1 MSWESKKLK
10 DICTIR
16 PPKKEASQ
24 RLRPEDI
31 VSFVPMDCLGILSKN
46 LTLREER
53 KLEDVQG
60 SYTYFAD
67 NDVLLAKITPCFE
80 NGKLGIA
87 KGLTNGVGFGSSE
100 FVILRSRG
108 EINPEF
114 LFYFLSQDKFRADGA
129 RVMTGAVGHKRI
141 PKEYVEDHE
150 IPLPPLEEQKRIV
163 AILDEAFEGI
173 EKAQVNAEQN
183 LANARE
189 LYTSALHACFGQE
202 KPEPSWMSCEK
213 RKFLSNEKTPIPQK
227 ANSTA
232 RGRAATDRIIEGEL
246 SLSVGKP
253 GITPRP
259 GWIWSKLTDLARLES
274 GHTPSRRHP
283 EYWAGDVGWIGIK
296 DAKAHHGQVIYKTNQ
311 HTNQL
316 GLDNSAARLLPKDT
330 VCLSRTASVGY
341 VVVMGTEMATS
352 QDFVNWVCSPELE
365 PHFLK
370 YLLLAEGDGFLK
382 YSSGAVHQTIY
393 FPEVKAFHICHPSIE
408 VQRKIVEFLDK
419 TYVLSKKLEAIY
431 EQKLK
436 DLAELKQSLLQKAFS
451 GELTSSNVVA
461 FTRPVAEQQAVATT
475 SPEFAANVL
484 AYAHNWH
491 AAQQRDHTF
500 GRVKA
505 QKVLHMAESVAD
517 VDMGR
522 QPIKDAAGPNDFQH
536 MLRAEDWAK
545 ANLFFE
551 FTPRL
556 TGNGYDFKKLGDYNK
571 LIGGALEAVKPYK
584 DKLKKII
591 ALMMPMNTR
600 EAEVLATVHAA
611 WNNLLLDNAEVTDD
625 KIHEACKTWH
635 ERKQPITEA
644 EFRKAI
650 TTIRNNGIVP
660 DGTAKRVIG
669 QENLPL

>member
-1 MSWESKKLK
+1 MNWESKKLK
-10 DICTIR
+10 EICTIR
-16 PPKKEASQ
+16 PPKREASQ
-24 RLRPEDI
+24 NLNPEDM
-31 VSFVPMDCLGILSKN
+31 VSFVPMDCLGILSKT
-46 LTLREER
+46 LTLKEEK
-53 KLEDVQG
+53 KLQDVQG

-87 KGLTNGVGFGSSE
+87 RGLTNGIGFGSSE
-100 FVILRSRG
+100 FVVLRSKG
-108 EINPEF
+108 EIDPEF
-114 LFYFLSQDKFRADGA
+114 LFYFLSQDRFRADGA
-129 RVMTGAVGHKRI
+129 RVMSGAVGHKRI

-163 AILDEAFEGI
+163 GILDEAFEGI
-173 EKAQVNAEQN
+173 EKAQTNAQQN

-189 LYTSALHACFGQE
+189 LFEGYLINAFSNNEGWVNSSLSDVCSEKITDGIHQTPTYFDDGYIFLSSRNVTSRKINWDDVKFIDEEQHQAMHKRIAPRQGDILLAKNGTTGVAAIVDRDVVFDIYVSLAWLRPSEKILGRFMWHYINSPLAKEQFNKRLKGVGVPNLHLKEIREVSICYPEAIEDQE
-202 KPEPSWMSCEK
+202 KIVEK
-213 RKFLSNEKTPIPQK
+213 
-227 ANSTA
+227 
-232 RGRAATDRIIEGEL
+232 
-246 SLSVGKP
+246 
-253 GITPRP
+253 
-259 GWIWSKLTDLARLES
+259 
-274 GHTPSRRHP
+274 
-283 EYWAGDVGWIGIK
+283 
-296 DAKAHHGQVIYKTNQ
+296 
-311 HTNQL
+311 
-316 GLDNSAARLLPKDT
+316 LDQISD
-330 VCLSRTASVGY
+330 
-341 VVVMGTEMATS
+341 
-352 QDFVNWVCSPELE
+352 
-365 PHFLK
+365 
-370 YLLLAEGDGFLK
+370 
-382 YSSGAVHQTIY
+382 
-393 FPEVKAFHICHPSIE
+393 E
-408 VQRKIVEFLDK
+408 VQR
-419 TYVLSKKLEAIY
+419 LEAIY

-461 FTRPVAEQQAVATT
+461 FTRPVAQQQAVATT

-491 AAQQRDHTF
+491 ASQQRDRTF

-505 QKVLHMAESVAD
+505 QKVLHMAESVAG

-545 ANLFFE
+545 NNLFFE

-584 DKLKKII
+584 DKLEKIL

-611 WNNLLLDNAEVTDD
+611 WNNLLLDNAAITDD
-625 KIHEACKTWH
+625 AIIHEARENW
-635 ERKQPITEA
+635 TESKRSIPEN
-644 EFRKAI
+644 EFRTAI

-660 DGTAKRVIG
+660 DGTARRVTG
-669 QENLPL
+669 QESLPL

>member
-1 MSWESKKLK
+1 MTDGWETMQLGKLLDVQNGYAFNSKKFSSNGDMPL
-10 DICTIR
+10 IR
-16 PPKKEASQ
+16 I
-24 RLRPEDI
+24 RDL
-31 VSFVPMDCLGILSKN
+31 
-46 LTLREER
+46 
-53 KLEDVQG
+53 
-60 SYTYFAD
+60 
-67 NDVLLAKITPCFE
+67 
-80 NGKLGIA
+80 KLGNETETRYTGDYDKKYVVQSGDYLIGMDGEFGCYEW
-87 KGLTNGVGFGSSE
+87 KGECALLNQRVCRLENFAPSLFPRFLLYGINKYLKEIEAVTTYTTVKHLSSKQIKSID
-100 FVILRSRG
+100 FPV
-108 EINPEF
+108 
-114 LFYFLSQDKFRADGA
+114 
-129 RVMTGAVGHKRI
+129 
-141 PKEYVEDHE
+141 
-150 IPLPPLEEQKRIV
+150 PPYEEQKRIV
-163 AILDEAFEGI
+163 TILDEAFKGI
-173 EKAQVNAEQN
+173 KKAQANTEKN
-183 LANARE
+183 LASARE
-189 LYTSALHACFGQE
+189 LYTSTLHACFDQGQA
-202 KPEPSWMSCEK
+202 EPSWMSCASYEFPLNK
-213 RKFLSNEKTPIPQK
+213 KAPAPLK
-227 ANSTA
+227 ANSAT

-253 GITPRP
+253 KIPPRP
-259 GWIWSKLTDLARLES
+259 DWTWSKLTDLARLES

-283 EYWAGDVGWIGIK
+283 EYWGGDVAWIGIK
-296 DAKAHHGQVIYKTNQ
+296 DAKAHHGQIIYKTNQ
-311 HTNQL
+311 CTNQL

-352 QDFVNWVCSPELE
+352 QDFVNWVCSPEIE

-408 VQRKIVEFLDK
+408 VQRKIVEFLDRI
-419 TYVLSKKLEAIY
+419 YVLSKKLETIY

-436 DLAELKQSLLQKAFS
+436 HLAELKQSLLQKAFS

-461 FTRPVAEQQAVATT
+461 FTRPVSQQQAVATT
-475 SPEFAANVL
+475 TPEFAANVL

-491 AAQQRDHTF
+491 ASQQRDRTF

-505 QKVLHMAESVAD
+505 QKVLHMAESVAG
-517 VDMGR
+517 VNMGR

-545 ANLFFE
+545 NNLFFE

-584 DKLKKII
+584 DKLEKIL